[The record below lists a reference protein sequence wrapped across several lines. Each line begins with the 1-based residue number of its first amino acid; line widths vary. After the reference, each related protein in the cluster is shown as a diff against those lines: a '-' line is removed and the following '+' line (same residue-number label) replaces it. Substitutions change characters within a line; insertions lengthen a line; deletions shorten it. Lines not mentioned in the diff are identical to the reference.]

1 MKKLYLVSNDKIWLS
16 KKKSTSNND
25 LDTIISC
32 LVKDYNIKLI
42 NRESKTKLNFVIK
55 DKFDFCNLNNIKDKN
70 INLLMVSIS
79 PYNFFVLLRLIFISN
94 ISVKG
99 YVYLRSDGFLEYK
112 YRYGL
117 IGYYFYY
124 LMFLVI
130 KKYLKVIT
138 CSKNFTK
145 INIRNIIHPSELT
158 KIWFNNVNS
167 KNKNKSD
174 FLYIGRF
181 KKDKG
186 ALYLANLFKNQLKE
200 YKLTVVGTEK
210 KFINKNFYSK
220 NINYLSSISETKK
233 LIKIYDSTKIFILP
247 SYIEGFPKV
256 ISESLARLRPV
267 IIFEDIKYVVNGRK
281 GIFICKRNDNSLRKT
296 ITYIFN
302 NYKKIQKKIKKN
314 YFFTKDNFKKELLT
328 SLKK

>member
-1 MKKLYLVSNDKIWLS
+1 MKKLYLISNDKIWS
-16 KKKSTSNND
+16 SQKNYTSNND
-25 LDTIISC
+25 LNNIISC
-32 LVKDYNIKLI
+32 LYREYDLHLI
-42 NRESKTKLNFVIK
+42 CRKSKIKLNFHIK
-55 DKFDFCNLNNIKDKN
+55 NKFKYCYLNKIFQSKLNI
-70 INLLMVSIS
+70 LLVSIT
-79 PYNFFVLLRLIFISN
+79 PYNFFILLYLIFIKRSL
-94 ISVKG
+94 IEG
-99 YVYLRSDGFLEYK
+99 FVYLRSDGFLEYK

-158 KIWFNNVNS
+158 KIWFNNDNL

-210 KFINKNFYSK
+210 KIINKNFYSK
-220 NINYLSSISETKK
+220 NINYLSSISEAKK
-233 LIKIYDSTKIFILP
+233 LIKIYDSTKVFILP

-267 IIFEDIKYVVNGRK
+267 IIFEDIKYVVNGRN

-296 ITYIFN
+296 IIYIFN
-302 NYKKIQKKIKKN
+302 NYKNIQKKIKKN
-314 YFFTKDNFKKELLT
+314 YFFTKDNFKNELLT
-328 SLKK
+328 TLKK